1 MKFIESV
8 LENLYNKDMVIFK
21 SKRIEDLQEKD
32 IDELNNFHMNEIY
45 LVTQNDKYFCGM
57 RADHFCIEIGDS
69 ENYTD
74 RKIILITAN
83 HKAFRMMTMLY
94 WLIK

>member
-8 LENLYNKDMVIFK
+8 LEALYNRNMVIFK

-32 IDELNNFHMNEIY
+32 RDELNNFHINEIY
-45 LVTQNDKYFCGM
+45 LITQNDEYFCGM
-57 RADHFCIEIGDS
+57 RADHFCIEIGNS

-74 RKIILITAN
+74 RKIILISAN
-83 HKAFRMMTMLY
+83 LKAFRMMTMLY
-94 WLIK
+94 